1 MKKIEKRSQGT
12 QTTLR
17 YVASTEDEY
26 QKLDDKTQLMPFN
39 DVVTDPNGSSNGAGI
54 VINIP
59 GRYEISVT
67 TACVKGKAKFY
78 QFRIFSKNTWK
89 ID

>member
-1 MKKIEKRSQGT
+1 MKLLTQIKTKKIEKRSQGT

-67 TACVKGKAKFY
+67 TACVKGTAK
-78 QFRIFSKNTWK
+78 
-89 ID
+89 